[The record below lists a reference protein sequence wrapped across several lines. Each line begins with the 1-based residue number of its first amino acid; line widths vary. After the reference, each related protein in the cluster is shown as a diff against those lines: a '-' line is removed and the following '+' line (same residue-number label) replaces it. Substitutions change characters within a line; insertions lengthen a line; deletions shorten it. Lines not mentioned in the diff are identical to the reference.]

1 MSNRWYNR
9 TIKNNTKETQKINFK
24 KVNEFMNINW
34 LTEYN
39 NNVRKFKTERMI
51 NMKNVVK
58 MFDETQVM
66 GYVKD
71 LTFYNKNGATKT
83 FMNEWMMKNYLN
95 SYGLTIK

>member
-1 MSNRWYNR
+1 
-9 TIKNNTKETQKINFK
+9 
-24 KVNEFMNINW
+24 
-34 LTEYN
+34 
-39 NNVRKFKTERMI
+39 MI

-95 SYGLTIK
+95 SYGLTIKQSILSINLKKLINLIKNGI